1 MFCSQITLTHPH
13 RFSVILDRLN
23 WLDHT
28 SFDLFFSRYVK
39 MLEKWLEGVRSSDE
53 ELDEESE
60 NLVVKK
66 VFLNKLQIEEG
77 IKFAQQDK
85 SVEITI
91 PREVR

>member
-13 RFSVILDRLN
+13 RFSVFWIGWIIHLL
-23 WLDHT
+23 T
-28 SFDLFFSRYVK
+28 FFSRYVK